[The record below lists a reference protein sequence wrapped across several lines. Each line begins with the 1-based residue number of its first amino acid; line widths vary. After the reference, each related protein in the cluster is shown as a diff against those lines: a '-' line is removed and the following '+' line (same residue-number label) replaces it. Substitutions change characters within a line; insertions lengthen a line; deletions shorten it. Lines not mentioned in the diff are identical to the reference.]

1 MKAIKQGMENELES
15 NSPSPLGAYSVI
27 DSFLELA
34 PWHVGIFVREREL
47 MGIMGV
53 SISLVWSIVAAV
65 NGTFV
70 SEQQIVSAVVADCG
84 LKVGQSDMSKSFR
97 GYFK

>member
-1 MKAIKQGMENELES
+1 MENELES

-53 SISLVWSIVAAV
+53 SISLV
-65 NGTFV
+65 
-70 SEQQIVSAVVADCG
+70 
-84 LKVGQSDMSKSFR
+84 
-97 GYFK
+97 